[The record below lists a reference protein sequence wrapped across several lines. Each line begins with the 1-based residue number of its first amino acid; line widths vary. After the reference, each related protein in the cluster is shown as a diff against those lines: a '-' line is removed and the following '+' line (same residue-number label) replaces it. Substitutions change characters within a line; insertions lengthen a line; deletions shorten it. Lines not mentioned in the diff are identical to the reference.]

1 MGTINSAL
9 LLTKGA
15 LDADQAALSVVANN
29 MANANTPGYTV
40 EVPDWKQNQPI
51 NVDGIQVGDGVTET
65 GSTSQRDRVLEERL
79 DQQQQLASASS
90 SRLTALNSIQALFTP
105 DSGSASST
113 AGDIGSDITSF
124 FDSFSSL
131 ESNPTDNA
139 LREQVLSSASTLAGD
154 FSSAANS
161 LNVQSASL
169 DQDASGVVSQV
180 NSLTSAIAQLNT
192 QIQST
197 SPDADAGTL
206 EDQRQQDL
214 SQLSQLI
221 GINQVTTENNGLSI
235 TTTSGQ
241 LLVSEGQNFQLTT
254 GTVNGATD
262 FFLGGA
268 DITSELA
275 TGGGQLGGYLTAR
288 DVDIPSALS
297 ALDQLAYGISTSVNA
312 QNNSGTD
319 YDGKAGTAA
328 NPLYIFNEPTA
339 VAGSAANMTAIMTNP
354 NQIAAAGAGDGT
366 GDNSNAVAMYNLGQE
381 PLGAPTTTF
390 SLTQNLDS
398 ATPVN
403 GTATGN
409 VEVYDTLGKS
419 YQATVTYTQQ
429 GANTWGYSVA
439 LPAAAFTSG
448 VSTPVTGTITFS
460 AAGNPI
466 QIEPTGAANPETV
479 GTTTGDVSSVP
490 LSFTGLANGAADLNI
505 GWNLLAA
512 NGTSTISQSAQAS
525 AQTGQSQ
532 NGFAGSQTPIDSY
545 SNFVSTLGAT
555 VSEVQTENT
564 AQNASVTQLQTQN
577 NALSSVNLND
587 EAAAMSTL
595 ESSYQAASQ
604 VFTLLNTVMASA
616 LNLGDQ
622 TAVS

>member
-1 MGTINSAL
+1 
-9 LLTKGA
+9 
-15 LDADQAALSVVANN
+15 
-29 MANANTPGYTV
+29 
-40 EVPDWKQNQPI
+40 
-51 NVDGIQVGDGVTET
+51 
-65 GSTSQRDRVLEERL
+65 
-79 DQQQQLASASS
+79 
-90 SRLTALNSIQALFTP
+90 
-105 DSGSASST
+105 
-113 AGDIGSDITSF
+113 
-124 FDSFSSL
+124 
-131 ESNPTDNA
+131 
-139 LREQVLSSASTLAGD
+139 
-154 FSSAANS
+154 
-161 LNVQSASL
+161 
-169 DQDASGVVSQV
+169 
-180 NSLTSAIAQLNT
+180 
-192 QIQST
+192 
-197 SPDADAGTL
+197 
-206 EDQRQQDL
+206 
-214 SQLSQLI
+214 
-221 GINQVTTENNGLSI
+221 
-235 TTTSGQ
+235 
-241 LLVSEGQNFQLTT
+241 
-254 GTVNGATD
+254 
-262 FFLGGA
+262 
-268 DITSELA
+268 
-275 TGGGQLGGYLTAR
+275 
-288 DVDIPSALS
+288 
-297 ALDQLAYGISTSVNA
+297 
-312 QNNSGTD
+312 
-319 YDGKAGTAA
+319 
-328 NPLYIFNEPTA
+328 
-339 VAGSAANMTAIMTNP
+339 MTAIMTNP